1 MIDETVTMSDIQIE
15 EEVDIQLDKLINK
28 QRELILF
35 DDDYHTFDFVI
46 DSLVSV
52 CEHSMIQ
59 AEQCTYIV
67 HYKGKCAVKRGAY
80 NSLTSFCNALKNR
93 GLTAEIH

>member
-1 MIDETVTMSDIQIE
+1 MSESNVYLTDVQIE
-15 EEVDIQLDKLINK
+15 EEVDLQLDELLNS

-46 DSLVSV
+46 ESLVDI
-52 CEHSMIQ
+52 CKHSMVQ

-67 HYKGKCAVKRGAY
+67 HYKGKCAVKRGEY
-80 NSLTSFCNALKNR
+80 DKLKSLCSALKNR